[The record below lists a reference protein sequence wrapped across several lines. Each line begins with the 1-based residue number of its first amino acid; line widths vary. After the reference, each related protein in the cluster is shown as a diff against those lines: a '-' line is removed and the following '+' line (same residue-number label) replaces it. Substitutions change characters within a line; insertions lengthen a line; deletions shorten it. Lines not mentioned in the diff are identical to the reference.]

1 MELSE
6 DYGRER
12 VTNGWV
18 TVSKDD
24 AGEWRVSWEP
34 DQGHPDWPGNTVSP
48 SDAEYPDEVDSP
60 EALLRWGVERWGG
73 N

>member
-1 MELSE
+1 VELSE

-12 VTNGWV
+12 VKNGWV

-24 AGEWRVSWEP
+24 AGEWGVSWEP
-34 DQGHPDWPGNTVSP
+34 DQGHADWPGHTVSP
-48 SDAEYPDEVDSP
+48 GDADYPGVDGP
-60 EALLRWGVERWGG
+60 EALLRWGVERWGA